1 MAGSY
6 VILDNAAIDRTLHGP
21 TGPTA
26 KALLTAGVRVESAMK
41 RRCPV
46 DRGRLRAS
54 IHHVLAFSTHLVV
67 LVGTPV
73 QYAAWVERGTGL
85 YGPHAHRIVPVRAK
99 VLVFTPRTR
108 GPGGALIPR
117 KNRTKVF
124 VRSTRGMR
132 AQPFMAP
139 GLRDVFPN
147 AIIYSEGRG

>member
-6 VILDNAAIDRTLHGP
+6 VILDNAAIDQTLHSP
-21 TGPTA
+21 AGPTA
-26 KALLTAGVRVESAMK
+26 KALLSAGIRVESAVK

-54 IHHVLAFSTHLVV
+54 IHHVLAYSTQLVV

-85 YGPHAHRIVPVRAK
+85 YGPHAHRIVPVRAR
-99 VLVFTPRTR
+99 VLVFTPRINRST
-108 GPGGALIPR
+108 GALIPR

-124 VRSTRGMR
+124 VKSTRGMR

-147 AIIYSEGRG
+147 AIIYPGGTG